1 MSVSGILLHFL
12 PQFFYNQL
20 FVTPPYP
27 STDCSGKTIIVTG
40 ANTGLG
46 KEAARHFV
54 RLNADKVILGCRSLD
69 KGTAARQDIE
79 ATTNRRGIVEVWQL
93 DLQDYESVKC
103 FAEKAKS
110 LERLDSVVENAGIF
124 TTTFRLAEGNE
135 STITVNVVSTFL
147 LALLLMPTLQQS
159 AEKYDITPTLTIVSS
174 ELHFVTSF
182 PESKSSSIF
191 DSLNDEKTARMADR
205 YNVSKLIEV
214 LSCRQIAQEHPVS
227 QLKFTL
233 NFVNPGWCHSDLGRE
248 HENAAFLFMRKL
260 LGRTTEVGS
269 RTLVHAGLSGPQ
281 THGKYLSDC
290 KITRCAPL
298 VEGTKG
304 PELQR
309 QVWNQLAEK
318 LNCIE
323 PGITKV
329 LDA

>member
-1 MSVSGILLHFL
+1 MSALGILTHFL
-12 PQFFYNQL
+12 PQFFYTQL
-20 FVTPPYP
+20 FVTPPYQ

-54 RLNADKVILGCRSLD
+54 RLNAAKVILGCRSLD
-69 KGTAARQDIE
+69 KGNAARQDIE
-79 ATTNRRGIVEVWQL
+79 ETTKRSGVVEVWQL
-93 DLQDYESVKC
+93 DLQDYGSVKR
-103 FAEKAKS
+103 FAEQAKG
-110 LERLDSVVENAGIF
+110 LERLDVIVENAGIH
-124 TTTFRLAEGNE
+124 TTTFRLAGGNE

-147 LALLLMPTLQQS
+147 LALLILPTLQQS
-159 AEKYDITPTLTIVSS
+159 ARKYGITPTLTIVSS

-182 PESKSSSIF
+182 PESKSPSVF
-191 DSLNDEKTARMADR
+191 KSLSDEKTARMADR
-205 YNVSKLIEV
+205 YNVSKLMEV
-214 LSCRQIAQEHPVS
+214 LLCRQIAQEHPLS
-227 QLKFTL
+227 QLKVTL

-248 HENAAFLFMRKL
+248 RETAAFLFFRRL

-269 RTLVHAGLSGPQ
+269 RTLVHAGLAGPE

-298 VEGTKG
+298 VEGKKG
-304 PELQR
+304 PELQSR
-309 QVWNQLAEK
+309 IWNQLAET
-318 LNCIE
+318 LNGIE